1 MPLCD
6 PVTFISTLHDI
17 DMDKKNDEN
26 ADNNTCKVLTGK
38 ELKKRKSRQDYES
51 ETCNAMRIE

>member
-1 MPLCD
+1 MPLCG
-6 PVTFISTLHDI
+6 PVAFISTLHDI

-38 ELKKRKSRQDYES
+38 EFKKIKTRL
-51 ETCNAMRIE
+51 

>member
-1 MPLCD
+1 M
-6 PVTFISTLHDI
+6 T

-38 ELKKRKSRQDYES
+38 EFKKKKIKTRL
-51 ETCNAMRIE
+51 